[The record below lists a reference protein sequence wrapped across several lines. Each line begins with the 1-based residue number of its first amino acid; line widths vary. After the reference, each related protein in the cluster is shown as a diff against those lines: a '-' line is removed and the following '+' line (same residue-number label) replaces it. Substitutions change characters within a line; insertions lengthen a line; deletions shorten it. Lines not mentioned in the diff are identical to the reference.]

1 MFKKVLEQPLN
12 YWEEFSYM
20 SVILPPENTNFIK
33 NCLDRISSIPNL
45 EIENQNFDVEKGIT
59 SLRIHYEKEIYEISF
74 YLNQISV
81 QEFYLNQNFFFTEE
95 EKEKIKTAQK
105 ALTIFMKFY
114 GNNQKCYQLQL
125 KLAVAV
131 APDFLAVLDESAE
144 KILPAKWVLMTAN
157 SKLLPN
163 PTSLFSVQAINNQK
177 KEVWL
182 HTHGLCR
189 CGMRELEILASNE
202 NNYQNHYQLL
212 VTYALYLL
220 DQKHGLKCLEEGALI
235 GCLTNGNPIIVTS
248 KPWIQGIKEYKSLTL
263 GHKKDRK
270 NSHNT
275 KSNILFLCPEE
286 GKIQKL
292 SVFDNKWGD
301 NPLFLLSEE
310 ETKRMKELAI
320 ERFDYVKKAFQNKN
334 NKVLLKIGLPL
345 EEKGKFEHIWFELL
359 EIKENKMKAKLTQE
373 PFEAKNIKVGEEAW
387 YKLGY
392 LTDWI
397 IYTDKFSI
405 SPDNAYLLEY

>member
-1 MFKKVLEQPLN
+1 MFRKVLEQPLN

-20 SVILPPENTNFIK
+20 SVILPHENTNFIK

-59 SLRIHYEKEIYEISF
+59 SLQIRYEKEIYEVSF

-125 KLAVAV
+125 KLAVAIV
-131 APDFLAVLDESAE
+131 PDFLAVLDESAE

-220 DQKHGLKCLEEGALI
+220 DQKHDLKCLEEGALI
-235 GCLTNGNPIIVTS
+235 GCLTNGNPIVVTS
-248 KPWIQGIKEYKSLTL
+248 KPWIQGIKEYKPLTL

-275 KSNILFLCPEE
+275 KSNILFLYQEE

-359 EIKENKMKAKLTQE
+359 EIKENKMKVKLTQE

-387 YKLGY
+387 YKIAD